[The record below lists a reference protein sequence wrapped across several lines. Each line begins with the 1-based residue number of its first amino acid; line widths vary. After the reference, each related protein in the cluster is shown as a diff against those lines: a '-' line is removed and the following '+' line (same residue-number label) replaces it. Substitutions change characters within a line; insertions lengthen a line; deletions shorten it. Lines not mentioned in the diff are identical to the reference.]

1 MKVEHADIVDLIRDA
16 KTMVQLDELSF
27 EDDLRDR
34 GADSLDLMNI
44 LLAIQEKYGVEI
56 PDSELDNLS
65 SVAAMCTF
73 VNQNIQ

>member
-65 SVAAMCTF
+65 SVAAMCMF